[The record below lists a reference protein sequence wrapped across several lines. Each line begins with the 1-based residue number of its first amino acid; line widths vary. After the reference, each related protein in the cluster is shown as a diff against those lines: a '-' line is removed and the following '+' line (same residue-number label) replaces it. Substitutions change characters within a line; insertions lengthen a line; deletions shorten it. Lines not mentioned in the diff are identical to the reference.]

1 MIRSY
6 QFSLAK
12 SPSAER
18 ASRRPHRTLGLSA
31 RLAAVA
37 SAAGRNGGNGNEVA
51 DLGWQPSPDFFV
63 RTKA

>member
-6 QFSLAK
+6 QFSLAR
-12 SPSAER
+12 SPSAAR
-18 ASRRPHRTLGLSA
+18 VSRRAASDLGLSA